1 MPPSS
6 GAFKAVETAKV
17 VQIDT
22 EDPAKTVKI
31 GTGLN
36 PKLESELVDFLW
48 RNKDIFTWSP
58 VELLSISQ
66 EVTEHTLNIK
76 PCSRLVM
83 QGNWH
88 FIQEKHRAMGEEISR
103 LLATGFSKEI

>member
-1 MPPSS
+1 
-6 GAFKAVETAKV
+6 
-17 VQIDT
+17 
-22 EDPAKTVKI
+22 
-31 GTGLN
+31 
-36 PKLESELVDFLW
+36 
-48 RNKDIFTWSP
+48 
-58 VELLSISQ
+58 LSISQ